1 MVDLHTDKMQF
12 IAAKGGHYGKGNK
25 VNPGITAEKRLGG

>member
-1 MVDLHTDKMQF
+1 MMF

-25 VNPGITAEKRLGG
+25 VNTGITPEKRLGGEG